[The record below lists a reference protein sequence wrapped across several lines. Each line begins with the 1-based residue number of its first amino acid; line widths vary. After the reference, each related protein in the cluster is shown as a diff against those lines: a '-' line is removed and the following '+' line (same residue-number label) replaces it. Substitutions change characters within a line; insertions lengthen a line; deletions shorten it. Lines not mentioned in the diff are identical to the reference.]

1 MVVQESL
8 FKTWLKNTKG
18 LTIEEDKLIVSVE
31 SIFAIE
37 MLSQRLEDSIN
48 DAIVQTAGKT
58 FNIKYVLSGHKIE
71 QSKKLDAGKIKGSWI
86 NPKFNF
92 DTFITGSSNYLAFA
106 AAKKVCET
114 PGTLYNPLYIYGEWG
129 LGKTH
134 LIQAIAKTLK
144 IKGLNIVSVTGE
156 AYTNDF
162 VKSVKNNNL
171 NEMKKYRDCDIFII
185 DDIDFFSGKKQTV
198 ESLIHVINQL
208 QLSEKQVIVTSYN
221 HPSKINMSTRL
232 TSILKSGLIVKIQT
246 PDKET
251 SKKYILKKFR
261 ENFTNFDE
269 QLVDFIASKKFS
281 SFSEIEGILKSL
293 VAHSELL
300 NKNISEEMVLN
311 IIQDYKLENI
321 KDITISIEK
330 IFALTKY
337 MFGIGEMDLKSRKND
352 KKTNYARQFAAYL
365 LIEKSNF
372 STSQAGKLLGNRNH
386 STIIYSVNKIKKE
399 LSKNVQLKAEIE
411 KSILQN

>member
-1 MVVQESL
+1 MVVQESM

-18 LTIEEDKLIVSVE
+18 LIIEDDQLIISVE
-31 SIFAIE
+31 SIFAVE
-37 MLSQRLEDSIN
+37 MLTQRLEDSIN
-48 DAIVQTAGKT
+48 EALLQTIGRK
-58 FNIKYVLSGHKIE
+58 FKLKYVLTTNDLKESNKTD
-71 QSKKLDAGKIKGSWI
+71 LGKIKGSWV

-92 DTFITGSSNYLAFA
+92 ENFITGSSNYLAYA

-114 PGTLYNPLYIYGEWG
+114 PGSLYNPLYIYGEWG

-134 LIQAIAKTLK
+134 LIQSIAKTLK
-144 IKGLNIVSVTGE
+144 IKGLDIVSVTGE
-156 AYTNDF
+156 SYTNDF
-162 VKSVKNNNL
+162 VKSVKNNDL

-198 ESLIHVINQL
+198 ESLIHIINQL

-221 HPSKINMSTRL
+221 HPNKINMSSRL

-251 SKKYILKKFR
+251 AKKYILKKFK
-261 ENFTNFDE
+261 ENFRTYDE
-269 QLVDFIASKKFS
+269 KLIDFISSKKFN
-281 SFSEIEGILKSL
+281 SFSEIEGIIKSL
-293 VAHSELL
+293 VAHTELL
-300 NKNISEEMVLN
+300 NKNVSEEMVVN

-330 IFALTKY
+330 IFALVKY
-337 MFGIGEMDLKSRKND
+337 MFGIDEIDLKSRKND

-365 LIEKSNF
+365 LVEKSNF

-386 STIIYSVNKIKKE
+386 STIIYSVNKIKEE